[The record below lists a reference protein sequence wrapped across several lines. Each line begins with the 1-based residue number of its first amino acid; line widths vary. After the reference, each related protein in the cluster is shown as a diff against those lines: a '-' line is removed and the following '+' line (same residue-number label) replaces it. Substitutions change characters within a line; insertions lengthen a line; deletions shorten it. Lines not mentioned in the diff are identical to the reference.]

1 MRLALPLVLASQLT
15 APSAVPPGKTGTLI
29 GRVLPPSDDRPI
41 AKAVWIDGIAT
52 PVGPDGRF
60 RAAGIPEGPAEIIVE
75 TSAGLYVVASPV
87 TVAPGA
93 ASSLQLA
100 LRAGEDTSAPA
111 PAEKEKKKQQASVW
125 TNPTSA
131 TLIIIGA
138 AIVVGVTVDQLVKP
152 DEVEASPFVP
162 PASTHP

>member
-15 APSAVPPGKTGTLI
+15 APSAVPAAKTGTLI

-41 AKAVWIDGIAT
+41 AKAIWIDGVAT

-60 RAAGIPEGPAEIIVE
+60 RTAVPEGPAEIVVE
-75 TSAGLYVVASPV
+75 TAAGLYVVPSPV

-93 ASSLQLA
+93 VSSVQLA

-111 PAEKEKKKQQASVW
+111 PAEKDKKKKPASVW
-125 TNPTSA
+125 TNPTYA

-138 AIVVGVTVDQLVKP
+138 AVVVGVAVDQLVKP

-162 PASTHP
+162 SASTHP